1 MTKTKTTLQELIQQ
15 IGKNNEA
22 IKQYAFNSLKEF
34 REAEQAIDDNTR
46 LSDDGK
52 RVAKDELRHKH
63 QQAAAKF
70 IGKLLKENEATRAK
84 AQEIST
90 NILADVYSAT
100 IDEEQSRAKVFK
112 RQLDDVM
119 FDIATRED
127 KREPLNRLKELT
139 NKYGDDA
146 GFLNAVKD
154 ATSVVASHVA
164 EPADL
169 LELRKVRQLANDRMT
184 DVGEETQIANELIDN
199 VEVLQDE
206 LIPNDERSMSA
217 VAALKQTFRHD
228 EVKKFV
234 ERPTVLVDMY
244 NELFAADEQQDEQD
258 EEKDEE
264 KPQTLD
270 EMNKILSVD
279 SEGSDTAGDP
289 S

>member
-1 MTKTKTTLQELIQQ
+1 MTTLQELIQK
-15 IGKNNEA
+15 IGKNNAA
-22 IKQYAFNSLKEF
+22 IKKYAFDSLKEF
-34 REAEQAIDDNTR
+34 REEETKIDDNTR

-63 QQAAAKF
+63 QKNAAKF

-100 IDEEQSRAKVFK
+100 IDEEQPRAKVFK
-112 RQLDDVM
+112 RQLDDIQ
-119 FDIATRED
+119 FDIATKTD
-127 KREPLNRLKELT
+127 KAEPLERMKELA

-146 GFLNAVKD
+146 SYLNEIKD
-154 ATSVVASHVA
+154 ATSAVASYIV

-169 LELRKVRQLANDRMT
+169 LELRKVRQLANDRMV
-184 DVGEETQIANELIDN
+184 DVGDETKIANELIDN

-206 LIPNDERSMSA
+206 LYPNDERSMSA
-217 VAALKQTFRHD
+217 TAALKQTFRHD

-234 ERPTVLVDMY
+234 ERPAVLIDMY
-244 NELFAADEQQDEQD
+244 DELFAADEPADEQD
-258 EEKDEE
+258 EVKDEQ

-270 EMNKILSVD
+270 EMNEILSEGDD
-279 SEGSDTAGDP
+279 SNSDGDQ